1 MGLPGL
7 GRQKHRWPWGE
18 ARKAE
23 LPEGSML
30 VQLFFFFSFADL
42 YFFYFLFIFFTF
54 LGLHFFVNFF
64 CAAK

>member
-30 VQLFFFFSFADL
+30 VQLFFFFL
-42 YFFYFLFIFFTF
+42 LLIFIFFISF
-54 LGLHFFVNFF
+54 LFFLL
-64 CAAK
+64 